1 MKEKWPHRL
10 QRVSGWQGRTVK
22 NLPDRKSTKSKE
34 NMGIFVLRY
43 AQLSVEVETALLRI
57 LAVFILFLADRVTVI
72 SSKFV
77 FAQNFFRDLLGLPL
91 NPSS

>member
-57 LAVFILFLADRVTVI
+57 LTVFILFLADRVTAI
-72 SSKFV
+72 FIKICLCTEF
-77 FAQNFFRDLLGLPL
+77 L
-91 NPSS
+91 

>member
-1 MKEKWPHRL
+1 MAPGSARL
-10 QRVSGWQGRTVK
+10 GWQGRAVK

-57 LAVFILFLADRVTVI
+57 LTVFILFLADSNCHFDQKLSLHRI
-72 SSKFV
+72 SLEAYWISH
-77 FAQNFFRDLLGLPL
+77 
-91 NPSS
+91 